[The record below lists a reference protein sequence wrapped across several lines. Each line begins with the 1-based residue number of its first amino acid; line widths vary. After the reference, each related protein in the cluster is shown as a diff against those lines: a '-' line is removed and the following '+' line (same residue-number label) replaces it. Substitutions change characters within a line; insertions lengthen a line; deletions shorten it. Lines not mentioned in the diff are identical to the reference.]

1 MISTAQ
7 SIRILIRLF
16 FSFNGSIQ
24 LHWERY
30 RHYTSIFTMD
40 EVSGGDATAAA
51 RRLSWIQDIP
61 RLDVTPP
68 IEPLAEAIVKLLRL
82 PTKAVIDAFH
92 VSFCIV
98 HQMDYLL
105 TWNCTHLA
113 NPVLQKELVEYCRYH
128 DLHIPIICTPQS
140 LLPSQ
145 L

>member
-1 MISTAQ
+1 MQPQQRGGCLGCRIFLGWMLPGKWRVADLAQ
-7 SIRILIRLF
+7 
-16 FSFNGSIQ
+16 
-24 LHWERY
+24 
-30 RHYTSIFTMD
+30 
-40 EVSGGDATAAA
+40 AT
-51 RRLSWIQDIP
+51 WMQDIP

-82 PTKAVIDAFH
+82 PTKAVMDAFH